1 MRHSEYWDW
10 LQNEAARRRVDLRL
24 AFAGPGPEDL
34 AAAYAAADLVC
45 FPSLYEGFGN
55 ALLEGFY
62 YRRPVFVNR
71 YPVYRRDI
79 APTGVACI
87 EIDGV
92 VGGEAV
98 ATAAQWLAGSGDGD
112 AAVARNYEI
121 GLRDF
126 SFATVRERLRPLLP
140 TPG

>member
-1 MRHSEYWDW
+1 V
-10 LQNEAARRRVDLRL
+10 Q
-24 AFAGPGPEDL
+24 AGPGPEDL

-87 EIDGV
+87 ESDGAVDRGV
-92 VGGEAV
+92 VEK
-98 ATAAQWLAGSGDGD
+98 AAHWLAGSPEADE
-112 AAVARNYEI
+112 AVERNYEV
-121 GLRDF
+121 GLRHF
-126 SFATVRERLRPLLP
+126 SFATVRERIGPLIR
-140 TPG
+140 TPF